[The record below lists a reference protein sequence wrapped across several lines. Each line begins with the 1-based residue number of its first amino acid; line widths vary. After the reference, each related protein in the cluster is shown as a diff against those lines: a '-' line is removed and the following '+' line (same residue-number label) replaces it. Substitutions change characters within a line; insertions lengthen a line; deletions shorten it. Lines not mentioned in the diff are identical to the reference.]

1 MLRSMAV
8 PSLAAD
14 AILAGA
20 TLAAV
25 ASLAVALGASPLDA
39 AGREIAAAL
48 PAMALLAGL
57 TLGLFALVE
66 MLDRGA
72 LLDRE
77 RSRNVAHAGAGGVAL
92 LAPLLGSHWPMLAL
106 TSAFALILLLSRR
119 AGILEP
125 LHPAGRRGAG
135 DLTYPAGLYAAF
147 VLAAGS
153 APTFQTAVLVLAL
166 ADPVAALA
174 GRRAGRTRYRALGT
188 PRSLEGSVA
197 FAAVAFAVTVSTLVA
212 LGGAPVAAAVVR
224 AALVATMTA
233 LAEAL
238 SPSGMDNL
246 TIPVVAVLALSGAF
260 G

>member
-1 MLRSMAV
+1 MAAR
-8 PSLAAD
+8 SLATD
-14 AILAGA
+14 AILAG
-20 TLAAV
+20 TTIAAV
-25 ASLAVALGASPLDA
+25 ASLAVPLGASPLEA

-66 MLDRGA
+66 MLDRAA

-77 RSRNVAHAGAGGVAL
+77 PSRKIAHVGAGGVAL
-92 LAPLLGSHWPMLAL
+92 LAPLLGSHWPMLVL
-106 TSAFALILLLSRR
+106 TSAFAVVLLASRR

-153 APTFQTAVLVLAL
+153 APTFQAAVLVLAL
-166 ADPVAALA
+166 ADPVAALV
-174 GRRAGRTRYRALGT
+174 GQRAGHTRYRAFGT
-188 PRSLEGSVA
+188 PRSLEGSAA
-197 FAAVAFAVTVSTLVA
+197 FAVVAFAVTAGTLVV
-212 LGGAPVAAAVVR
+212 LGGTPVAAAVVR
-224 AALVATMTA
+224 AALVATLTA

-246 TIPVVAVLALSGAF
+246 TVPVVAVLALSGPP